1 MKGHIKCQNN
11 DEFFQMLVRSVME
24 VVYESKFHNGST
36 RVRVGF
42 SWSRSCTA
50 VHERDI
56 FSHDSC
62 EDAI

>member
-11 DEFFQMLVRSVME
+11 DEFFQILVRSVME

-42 SWSRSCTA
+42 SWSR
-50 VHERDI
+50 
-56 FSHDSC
+56 
-62 EDAI
+62 